1 MSSWVP
7 NGWKVTSYKR
17 IFGDGVPRG
26 FQLGGGIKIL
36 ECLKITYFASIHL
49 KTMRKP
55 RLTNKFSG
63 VACPEA
69 PKGGVS
75 ARGGY
80 QNFRVSEN
88 CMFCFHSPQNP
99 RKTTSYK
106 EKFGGGVSR
115 GF

>member
-1 MSSWVP
+1 MD
-7 NGWKVTSYKR
+7 GKLRLTSEFLGMAFLGGSK
-17 IFGDGVPRG
+17 GGVSAR
-26 FQLGGGIKIL
+26 GGIKIL

-88 CMFCFHSPQNP
+88 CIFCFHSPQNT